1 MNRHGFSYVVP
12 QAFSSL
18 RINGWMTFAAIA
30 TIAISLFLC
39 LLFWLMIINID
50 SNAEQLE
57 SNVEII
63 GYIADEVPQ
72 EKYDSIKG
80 KIASISGV
88 SSLAYISR
96 EDGLARIAPRFGTVE
111 QLLDSMGGVNPLPNS
126 FSVKAQSPEVVA
138 GIAEQMAAL
147 GGISEVRYG
156 ENEVEKLFAFTSAMR
171 LAGIIIMVLLAV
183 AAVFLAAMTTRIS
196 VYARKQEI
204 MVMKWV
210 GATNWFIRCPF
221 LLEGIILGLV
231 GALLAVAAAFFVYAK
246 ACAYV
251 AASLSFI
258 VMLPAATLWLSVGLI
273 TLGVGVLMGAIGSIV
288 SLARFL
294 NV

>member
-1 MNRHGFSYVVP
+1 MNRHGFGYVVP

-50 SNAEQLE
+50 INAENLE

-63 GYIADEVPQ
+63 GYIAEEVPQ
-72 EKYDSIKG
+72 EQYNAMQG
-80 KIASISGV
+80 KIASLAGV
-88 SSLAYISR
+88 SALTYISR
-96 EDGLARIAPRFGTVE
+96 EDGLLRIAPRFGSVE
-111 QLLDSMGGVNPLPNS
+111 QLLASMGGVNPLPNS
-126 FSVKAQSPEVVA
+126 FSVKAQSPEAVA
-138 GIAEQMAAL
+138 GIAEQMAVL
-147 GGISEVRYG
+147 EGIAKVRYG
-156 ENEVEKLFAFTSAMR
+156 ENEVKKLFAFTSAMR
-171 LAGIIIMVLLAV
+171 FAGIVIMALLAV
-183 AAVFLAAMTTRIS
+183 AAVFLVAMTTRIS

-231 GALLAVAAAFFVYAK
+231 GSLLAVGAAFLVYSK
-246 ACAYV
+246 VCAYV
-251 AASLSFI
+251 AGSLAFI
-258 VMLPAATLWLSVGLI
+258 VLLPASALWLTVGLI
-273 TLGVGVLMGAIGSIV
+273 AVGVGILMGAIGSIV

>member
-1 MNRHGFSYVVP
+1 MP

-39 LLFWLMIINID
+39 LLFWLMVINID
-50 SNAEQLE
+50 ANAEQLE

-63 GYIADEVPQ
+63 GYIADEIPQ
-72 EKYDSIKG
+72 EQYNAIQS
-80 KIASISGV
+80 KIAALSGV
-88 SSLAYISR
+88 SSLTYISR
-96 EDGLARIAPRFGTVE
+96 EEGLQRIAPRFGTVE

-126 FSVKAQSPEVVA
+126 FSVKAQSPEAVS
-138 GIAEQMAAL
+138 GIAGQMAAL
-147 GGISEVRYG
+147 EGISEVRYG
-156 ENEVEKLFAFTSAMR
+156 ESEVEKLFAFTSALR
-171 LAGIIIMVLLAV
+171 FAGIVIMALLAV
-183 AAVFLAAMTTRIS
+183 AAVFLVAMTTRIS

-221 LLEGIILGLV
+221 LLEGIVLGLV
-231 GALLAVAAAFFVYAK
+231 GSLLAVGAAFFVYYK
-246 ACAYV
+246 ASAYV
-251 AASLSFI
+251 ACSLSFI
-258 VMLPAATLWLSVGLI
+258 VMLPASALWLTVSLI
-273 TLGVGVLMGAIGSIV
+273 AVGVGVLMGAIGSIV